1 VDVMRTLHG
10 VPGST
15 PLIVGYDGLLR
26 WLRTRFT
33 LDPPDDDCPG
43 NLWAFPYGWRL
54 SIRYNAR

>member
-1 VDVMRTLHG
+1 MRTLHG